1 MSPILPYSSVL
12 SSLRTIKALSTFLI
26 FLFMSPISCPSALS
40 LSRCPLP
47 CPFFFFLMV
56 LVSAVTLGCI
66 HTPEDLELGAQT
78 RENML
83 FLPFCINS
91 LNIWSLLGIIL
102 CKHQV
107 ICTGILTF
115 RNLLTQ
121 AFFLILEKCKSLPN
135 NVTSFEVESLKP
147 YKYYEVSLLAYVNGK
162 IQRNG
167 TAEKCNFHTKADRK
181 FLALIFLP

>member
-1 MSPILPYSSVL
+1 
-12 SSLRTIKALSTFLI
+12 
-26 FLFMSPISCPSALS
+26 
-40 LSRCPLP
+40 
-47 CPFFFFLMV
+47 MV

-181 FLALIFLP
+181 FLALIFLPWMANDIFMWNALLFLLLLARLFTSEVLNNLIENYLTTANQGSLYLSDRETELK

>member
-1 MSPILPYSSVL
+1 MPP
-12 SSLRTIKALSTFLI
+12 
-26 FLFMSPISCPSALS
+26 S
-40 LSRCPLP
+40 LSF
-47 CPFFFFLMV
+47 FFFFLMV